1 MQKGK
6 YNSKATI
13 LLEGRGGGCK
23 FIISFLVALLSV
35 SFYSKPSGQAKGS
48 ALEDEGLTD
57 EVQEINV
64 VIIAPLMLALKSV
77 VYSACLDRVS

>member
-13 LLEGRGGGCK
+13 LLEGWRGCK

-35 SFYSKPSGQAKGS
+35 SFYSKPRGLNKGS

-77 VYSACLDRVS
+77 VYSACLDGVS